1 VDRRPDEPVRP
12 ESVTEDSAIDS
23 ASPYD
28 LYDFF
33 RKHRSAS
40 FLIVLVLAFLGGL
53 RALDIPIA
61 LYPSIDFPRVSV
73 IVQTRDIPFGE
84 MESRVTRPVGIVL
97 RGVRGVVEVRS
108 NTSRGSAEFFV
119 RFSWKSRMS
128 LAVGRVNQAMARLR
142 TVLPPGTTVR
152 SLRMYPSDTPILG
165 LSLSSPTTSLSDLTQ
180 IARYRVVPFLSNL
193 PGVWKVEVVGAKTRE
208 YHVEVDPYKL
218 AGTHH
223 KLADVIA
230 ALAQQNRI
238 GVVGRVTQFHRM
250 KILEVNDK
258 LSSKRD
264 LERIFL
270 ASPSGVSIPLREIAS
285 IRPGIRPVDRQVRVA
300 ADGQPAVLVNLF
312 RSHGENTISI
322 RKELYAQWNGL
333 RRLLPA
339 GTKVGVFYD
348 QGDLIKKATTHV
360 IIALLFGLLSAL
372 AIVLLLLRNVRPIL
386 LMSVLIPAILC
397 MTLGLL
403 AGLGESL
410 NLMTLGGIAAG
421 VGLVID
427 DFIVVVEGGRQRRR
441 ILRLLKPFAFSGLI
455 TIVAIFPLFGI
466 GGVVG
471 AFFHPLAMTFVILLA
486 VSLLVNTLVTP
497 YFLGGDNGRGEMEGI
512 GMGRKQFEAL
522 IRHRRIALL
531 GVSALG
537 AGFVLYLGHFV
548 STDFMPRMDE
558 GAFIIDFH
566 SPPGTSLGDTDR
578 MITRVENHIKTL
590 PDVVATSRRLG
601 TELGFFITEPNKGD
615 IVVRLSD
622 SRSETVFATM
632 QSLRDWIHANEP
644 ELRVDLAQILE
655 DSLGD
660 LIGVEAPIAVQ
671 IHGPDR
677 DALLKWGRIVEAR
690 MKSLPGL
697 VDVALSVKPLAPA
710 QEIRVHRQVAALY
723 GLTPNHVIQ
732 ETRTA
737 LLGTNATTLLENGI
751 PVNVRVLYPPQYGS
765 DKLALERLP
774 IETANGLV
782 PLSEIAAWEDLPDQY
797 ELEDLNAS
805 PVLVVKARQA
815 GRNLGKEIRLLKAD
829 LSTLDLP
836 KSLWLTYGGYYT
848 QQKTSFLD
856 LRKALIGALVL
867 IFAVLFTYFGEWKVP
882 AAVFISTLFAVLV
895 GLVTLTLFHRS
906 LNISSFVG
914 LILVVGIAAE
924 NGLLVGDRFASIEGA
939 ILERL
944 RVAVGDRLLPLVM
957 THLANFVALLPLGLV
972 TGAGLDMEKSLAV
985 AVMGGLAG
993 SFFASVALIPLL
1005 IAFFH
1010 PSGPSLA
1017 PGNPESLS

>member
-1 VDRRPDEPVRP
+1 M
-12 ESVTEDSAIDS
+12 
-23 ASPYD
+23 
-28 LYDFF
+28 
-33 RKHRSAS
+33 
-40 FLIVLVLAFLGGL
+40 
-53 RALDIPIA
+53 DIPIT

-73 IVQTRDIPFGE
+73 IVQTRDVPFGE
-84 MESRVTRPVGIVL
+84 MESRVTRPVGIAL

-142 TVLPPGTTVR
+142 TVLPPRTTVR

-165 LSLSSPTTSLSDLTQ
+165 LSLSSPTTSLSDLTR

-223 KLADVIA
+223 KQADVIA

-258 LSSKRD
+258 LSSRRD

-285 IRPGIRPVDRQVRVA
+285 IRPGIRPADRQVRVA
-300 ADGQPAVLVNLF
+300 ADGRPAVLVNLF

-333 RRLLPA
+333 QRLLPA

-360 IIALLFGLLSAL
+360 IVALVFGLLSAL

-403 AGLGESL
+403 AAFGQSL

-441 ILRLLKPFAFSGLI
+441 IVRLLKPFAFSGLI

-497 YFLGGDNGRGEMEGI
+497 YFLDGRGQNEEPDAEGT
-512 GMGRKQFEAL
+512 GKRRKGFEAL
-522 IRHRRIALL
+522 IRHRKIALL
-531 GVSALG
+531 GITALG
-537 AGFVLYLGHFV
+537 AAFVLYLGHFV
-548 STDFMPRMDE
+548 ATDFMPRMDE

-578 MITRVENHIKTL
+578 MITRVEDHIKTL
-590 PDVVATSRRLG
+590 PDVVSTSRRLG

-622 SRSETVFATM
+622 ARKETVFAIM
-632 QSLRDWIHANEP
+632 QRLRDWIHANEP

-671 IHGPDR
+671 VHGPDR
-677 DALLKWGRIVEAR
+677 DALLEWGRIVEAR

-697 VDVALSVKPLAPA
+697 VDVALSVRPLAPA

-723 GLTPNHVIQ
+723 GLTPNQVIL

-797 ELEDLNAS
+797 ELEDLNTS
-805 PVLVVKARQA
+805 PVLVVKARQE
-815 GRNLGKEIRLLKAD
+815 GRNLGKEIRLLKTN
-829 LSTLDLP
+829 LSALDLP

-867 IFAVLFTYFGEWKVP
+867 IFAVLFAYFGEWRVP

-924 NGLLVGDRFASIEGA
+924 NGLLVGDRFAA
-939 ILERL
+939 IAGSVPERL
-944 RVAVGDRLLPLVM
+944 RGAVGDRLLPLVM

-1010 PSGPSLA
+1010 PSGPSVV
-1017 PGNPESLS
+1017 PGNPERLS